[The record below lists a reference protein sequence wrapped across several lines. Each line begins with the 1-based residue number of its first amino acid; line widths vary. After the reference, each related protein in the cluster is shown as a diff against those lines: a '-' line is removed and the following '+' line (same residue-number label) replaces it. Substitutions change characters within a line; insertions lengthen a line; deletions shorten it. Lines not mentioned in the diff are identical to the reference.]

1 MSRVCP
7 HAVVVPVAMCV
18 FVFAASGASATGL
31 SVAPSDRVAAASK
44 IGFIRFGADTTQTGV
59 INLAFS
65 GAGDAPVKF
74 YERVGGRLK
83 LLGTGQAAPG
93 VPITLL
99 KDATTWSCD
108 RLVRRFTAKST
119 LADGTHLKL
128 ATSVRTVSCA
138 HRFELRAPRRVA
150 PGAVARVR
158 VVDRWKIGAIRPSL
172 CITPPQS
179 TPACRRLVLP
189 RAVAIAARAFRA
201 STSGRWRVELQ
212 VRDHRV
218 RAFVAVGAG
227 TSTSHARVAPIVL
240 ATGDSTMQGIDSF
253 LSDELGERATL
264 VSDVTLGSRIS
275 RGNFWTKHAA
285 SQTSHH
291 RQRVTVISVGAAY
304 DAYPLTTAGAAIAE
318 CCDAPWIFAYADRVR
333 RMMRSYLRGGHG
345 RVFWLTPPLPRD
357 HYRQRITTAIGFAVE
372 HAAKGLTG
380 VRVVRVDHL
389 FSPDGSYTDVIRH
402 RGSDVRVRDRDGIH
416 LNTAGTAIVARLL
429 APAIQQALTEM
440 NTPRAR

>member
-1 MSRVCP
+1 
-7 HAVVVPVAMCV
+7 MCV

-31 SVAPSDRVAAASK
+31 GVAPSDRVAAAST
-44 IGFIRFGADTTQTGV
+44 IRFGADTTQTGV

-93 VPITLL
+93 VPATVL

-108 RLVRRFTAKST
+108 RLVRRFTAKVT
-119 LADGTHLKL
+119 LADGTHLKR
-128 ATSVRTVSCA
+128 ATSARTVSCTR
-138 HRFELRAPRRVA
+138 RFELRAPRRVA

-158 VVDRWKIGAIRPSL
+158 VADSWKIGSIRPSL

-179 TPACRRLVLP
+179 KPACRRLVFP
-189 RAVAIAARAFRA
+189 RAVAFAARAFRA

-218 RAFVAVGAG
+218 RAFVAVGAA
-227 TSTSHARVAPIVL
+227 TSTRATLAPVVL

-253 LSDELGERATL
+253 LSDELGEHARL
-264 VSDVTLGSRIS
+264 VSDVRLGSGIS
-275 RGNFWTKHAA
+275 RGNFWTKHAV
-285 SQTSHH
+285 SQTKHQ

-304 DAYPLTTAGAAIAE
+304 DAFPLTTAGAAIAE
-318 CCDAPWIFAYADRVR
+318 CCDAPWIFAYAHRVR
-333 RMMRSYLRGGHG
+333 RMMRTYLRGGHG

-357 HYRQRITTAIGFAVE
+357 PERQRITTAIGYAVE
-372 HAAKGLTG
+372 HAATGLTG
-380 VRVVRVDHL
+380 VRVVRVDRR
-389 FSPDGSYTDVIRH
+389 FSPDGSYTDVIRY

-416 LNTAGTAIVARLL
+416 LNVSGTAIVARLL
-429 APAIQQALTEM
+429 APAIQQALATM